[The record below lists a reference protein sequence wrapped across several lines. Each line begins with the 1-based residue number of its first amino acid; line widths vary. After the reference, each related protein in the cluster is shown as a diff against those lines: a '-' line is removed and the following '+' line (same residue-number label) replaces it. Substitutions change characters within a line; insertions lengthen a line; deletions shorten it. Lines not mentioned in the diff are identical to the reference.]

1 MTNMTA
7 LSDHILVAEDEPAMR
22 RLLRTILH
30 TQGYKITEAQDGGAA
45 LEAIRA
51 FDKID
56 LLLLDLALPVMDG
69 LDVIKKIRGSG
80 SALPIVVLSNR
91 SDENAKVAAL
101 DLGADDYV
109 TKPFGARELLARIRA
124 ALRHRLQVAGEKP
137 VFSAGDLSVDH
148 IRRVVTLAGQ
158 EIKLTPKEYAL
169 LNILVAN
176 AGKVLTHKFILEQLW
191 SGEADTQ
198 YVRIYIRSL
207 RQKLGEPS
215 ERPPFII
222 TEQGVGYRFVD
233 PSETAQS

>member
-1 MTNMTA
+1 M
-7 LSDHILVAEDEPAMR
+7 L
-22 RLLRTILH
+22 
-30 TQGYKITEAQDGGAA
+30 
-45 LEAIRA
+45 
-51 FDKID
+51 
-56 LLLLDLALPVMDG
+56 
-69 LDVIKKIRGSG
+69 
-80 SALPIVVLSNR
+80 LPIVVLSNR

-137 VFSAGDLSVDH
+137 VFLAGDLSVDH
-148 IRRVVTLAGQ
+148 IRQIVTLAGQ